1 MFYYNLILTYLYQT
15 IVHWA
20 AQLNYRNVTLKA
32 RTYIDKVK
40 TAWKRCHGKS
50 FKRPSSCWGSSF
62 GKVKY
67 CKYISQKELTLRETQ
82 RVSLHIIMLPTTLY
96 SVLDNCH
103 GHMTLLILLS
113 HVLVIK
119 YICFG
124 TPKHIKFGIVMSNR
138 NSRKQLEPIYLQV
151 LSE

>member
-1 MFYYNLILTYLYQT
+1 MALNGQDVHFLYQVFTSYKIICFQMFYYTLILTYLYQT
-15 IVHWA
+15 IVYWA

-103 GHMTLLILLS
+103 GHDG
-113 HVLVIK
+113 
-119 YICFG
+119 F
-124 TPKHIKFGIVMSNR
+124 
-138 NSRKQLEPIYLQV
+138 NSSITCPCH
-151 LSE
+151 